1 MAGIGRSC
9 WGHSGKQKSCALAE
23 EFSHASTLSS
33 HCQSTAQAQDGQIW
47 FLKKYQSL
55 GFACRLLTFYFW
67 FKLKPNKHCCWCQI
81 KWHSCLRLLSRP
93 LFWPFAL
100 AARWKSCRQR
110 GSPGKWE
117 RKIETLVED
126 LCGLCSG
133 FTVEDLNCE
142 SGRVLQCQWQK
153 LACNTRPRMNHA
165 LHAPSV
171 LDYSHFIKQGR
182 GRNNDC
188 EGCVSHPDCLRE
200 HSIAWRIITTLMRI
214 LLPGM
219 SIPSGRVLTDYEI
232 TQYFL
237 YFREDVLNL
246 DHEIWT

>member
-1 MAGIGRSC
+1 MPQPHPVTARAQHRLRMARS
-9 WGHSGKQKSCALAE
+9 
-23 EFSHASTLSS
+23 
-33 HCQSTAQAQDGQIW
+33 D

-126 LCGLCSG
+126 LCGSCGG
-133 FTVEDLNCE
+133 FTVEDLSCE

-153 LACNTRPRMNHA
+153 LACSTRPRMNHA
-165 LHAPSV
+165 LHVPSV

-182 GRNNDC
+182 GHNTDC

-200 HSIAWRIITTLMRI
+200 HSIAWRIVISLKDRDEESSPRHEHSFWTHTFRLWDNTGFSIFPGRCPKSGSWDMNLNHYSLQKKTL
-214 LLPGM
+214 GG
-219 SIPSGRVLTDYEI
+219 SS
-232 TQYFL
+232 
-237 YFREDVLNL
+237 N
-246 DHEIWT
+246 